1 MPYYRSVGDVPAKR
15 HTHHHDDDGHRF
27 AEELMGQEGFSSNS
41 SLLYH
46 RHSPSALSAIEPAL
60 QQGSDPRCN
69 PSAATP
75 DVPLTPRH
83 IRTSSV
89 EFGAGADVVTGRA
102 LLLANDDVEV
112 AWVDARHDSALYRNA
127 VGDELVYVQ
136 HGTGRLDSVFGRLKV
151 GPGDYVVVPA
161 STTHR
166 WIVTG
171 DQPLGALVIASRGHV
186 SPPAKYLSRY
196 GQFLEHAPYCER
208 DLRAPTELMIVDDDD
223 LDRESRDDGV
233 PVLVRNRAGWS
244 CHVHRYHPFDV
255 VGWDGCVYPYAFN
268 IGDFEPIV
276 GRLHQPPPVHQ
287 TFELPGAVVCS
298 FVPRLFD
305 FHPDAVKVPYHH
317 ANTDSDEML
326 FYSAGNFMSRAGSG
340 IDVGSI
346 SYHPAGFVHGPQPG
360 SIEASLDHTATEEVA
375 VMLDTF
381 APLRVTDTA
390 RAASDDG
397 YPFTWSR

>member
-15 HTHHHDDDGHRF
+15 HTHHHDDQGHRF

-46 RHSPSALSAIEPAL
+46 RHSPSALSRIEPIDAAIA
-60 QQGSDPRCN
+60 D
-69 PSAATP
+69 ATP

-83 IRTSSV
+83 IRTGMLD
-89 EFGAGADVVTGRA
+89 GAPDADAVTGRRV
-102 LLLANDDVEV
+102 LLANDDVEV
-112 AWVDARHDSALYRNA
+112 AWVSARGDSALYRNA

-136 HGTGRLDSVFGRLKV
+136 HGNARLDSVFGRLDV

-166 WIVTG
+166 WIVRG

-186 SPPAKYLSRY
+186 APPAKYVSRY

-208 DLRAPTELMIVDDDD
+208 DLRVPTELMIVDDD
-223 LDRESRDDGV
+223 SRSQDTSADGV

-244 CHVHRYHPFDV
+244 CHVHRHHPFDV

-298 FVPRLFD
+298 FVPRPFD

-317 ANTDSDEML
+317 ANTDSDEVL

-360 SIEASLDHTATEEVA
+360 SIEASLDQTATEEVA

-381 APLRVTDTA
+381 APLRVTDIA
-390 RAASDDG
+390 RSASDEG

>member
-1 MPYYRSVGDVPAKR
+1 VPYYRSVGDVPAKR
-15 HTHHHDDDGHRF
+15 HTHHLDDTGHRF
-27 AEELMGQEGFSSNS
+27 AEELMGQEGFSANS

-46 RHSPSALSAIEPAL
+46 RHSPSALTAIEPVDDVVA
-60 QQGSDPRCN
+60 GMAAD
-69 PSAATP
+69 AATP

-83 IRTSSV
+83 LRTSSLSV
-89 EFGAGADVVTGRA
+89 DDGADLVRGRTV
-102 LLLANDDVEV
+102 LLANDDIEISWAV
-112 AWVDARHDSALYRNA
+112 AGTDSGLYRNA
-127 VGDELVYVQ
+127 VGDELVFVQ
-136 HGTGRLDSVFGRLKV
+136 EGRGRLESVFGSLDV

-166 WIVTG
+166 WTVA
-171 DQPLGALVIASRGHV
+171 DRDLLRALVVSTRGHV
-186 SPPAKYLSRY
+186 APPGKYLSRY

-208 DLRAPTELMIVDDDD
+208 DLRAPTELMNADDATD
-223 LDRESRDDGV
+223 V
-233 PVLVRNRAGWS
+233 AVLVRNRAGWS
-244 CHVHRYHPFDV
+244 CHVHRTHPFDV

-268 IGDFEPIV
+268 IADFEPIV

-317 ANTDSDEML
+317 ANTDSDEVL

-340 IDVGSI
+340 IGVGSI

-360 SIEASLDHTATEEVA
+360 SVEASLDQTATEEVA
-375 VMLDTF
+375 VMIDTF
-381 APLRVTDTA
+381 APLRVTPAA
-390 RAASDDG
+390 RSVSDEN
-397 YPFTWSR
+397 YPFTWAR